1 MYTPLNP
8 LERGGAMRARWI
20 SMLVVSLSVAM
31 AMPVF
36 AQLSPSATWAAQA
49 GAQYQVNPNLTYRTA
64 SNQQLKMDV
73 YYRRGV
79 TTPQPTLVYMHGGF
93 WVAGVKETAIPALL
107 PWFEMGWN
115 VVNVEYRL
123 GTASDPTTLAP
134 AAVDDCFCALRY
146 IAALPANYNIDR
158 NRIVVTG
165 ESAGGHLALAMGMIP
180 ESAGIGRE
188 CAGAAAPPAA
198 GGGRGGAPAAAA
210 TAAPAPVSLPPV
222 PKIAAV
228 INWFGITEVADVIDG
243 PNRRDAAAR
252 WFGEMPGR
260 MDVARKVSPLTYVR
274 TGLPPIITIHGD
286 ADPTVPYPEA
296 VRLHEAL
303 AKVNVPNQLVTVPKG
318 GHGGFTA
325 EERVKI
331 YTTIREFLV
340 KNGVAPK

>member
-1 MYTPLNP
+1 
-8 LERGGAMRARWI
+8 MRARWI
-20 SMLVVSLSVAM
+20 SMLVVSLCVA
-31 AMPVF
+31 AAVPGF

-49 GAQYQVNPNLTYRTA
+49 GAQYTVNANLTYRTA

-123 GTASDPTTLAP
+123 GVASDPTTLAP

-165 ESAGGHLALAMGMIP
+165 ESAGGHLALAMGIIP

-188 CAGAAAPPAA
+188 CGGAAAPPAA
-198 GGGRGGAPAAAA
+198 GGGRGGAPAAPAA
-210 TAAPAPVSLPPV
+210 TAASVSLPPV

-228 INWFGITEVADVIDG
+228 INWFGITDVPDVIDG

-252 WFGEMPGR
+252 WFGTMPDR
-260 MDVARKVSPLTYVR
+260 LDVARKVSPITYVR

-303 AKVNVPNQLVTVPKG
+303 GKVNVPNQLVTVPKG
-318 GHGGFTA
+318 GHGQFTP

-331 YTTIREFLV
+331 YTTIREFLA
-340 KNGVAPK
+340 KNGLAPK